1 MLGEGGIVA
10 DLQRKED
17 LFESDPSFSL
27 LFGRFIISKVAN
39 LAHTSVE
46 HVMSR
51 LVQRG
56 LSVQDSC
63 DCNRPLFSTTLI

>member
-51 LVQRG
+51 LSRSKG
-56 LSVQDSC
+56 LICTRLMRLQSAIV
-63 DCNRPLFSTTLI
+63 